1 MLLITGA
8 TGHSGEWFIKMLI
21 SEKYDKRIRCTVR
34 DTSNTSYLDN
44 SGLDIELVIG
54 DLKDPVFANRALDKI
69 TTVVNFTGQ
78 KCVKNLVNSD
88 NVKYVDWV
96 ISVHTTAI
104 FSKYK
109 SLAKEYKEIENCLIE
124 SGKRYT
130 IVRPTMIYGSN
141 KDRNMSKL
149 INYLNKFRFFPV
161 FGKGTNLLQPIYAK
175 DVAGAVHAILNNRES
190 VTNKSYN
197 IAGKNPIT
205 YNELLKT
212 VARGLQRNVTL
223 IHVPYNISYLAVKF
237 LNVIINNFPIS
248 TEQIMRMNEDKAYDC
263 TEAINDFG
271 FSPISFDE
279 GITLQIL
286 EYEKNE
292 KGINHHGSFWSSK

>member
-21 SEKYDKRIRCTVR
+21 SEKYDKRIRCTIR
-34 DTSNTSYLDN
+34 QTSNTSYLDN

-54 DLKDPVFANRALDKI
+54 DLKDPIFANRALDQI
-69 TTVVNFTGQ
+69 TTVVNFTGL
-78 KCVKNLVNSD
+78 KCVQNLVNSD

-96 ISVHTTAI
+96 ISIHSTAI
-104 FSKYK
+104 YSKYK
-109 SLAKEYKEIENCLIE
+109 ALAQEYKKIENYLVE

-141 KDRNMSKL
+141 KDRNISKL
-149 INYLNKFRFFPV
+149 ISYLHKFRFFPV

-175 DVAGAVHAILNNRES
+175 DIAGAVYAILQNRES
-190 VTNKSYN
+190 VSNKSYN
-197 IAGKNPIT
+197 IAGKYPMT
-205 YNELLKT
+205 YNELLKK

-223 IHVPYNISYLAVKF
+223 IHIPYNISYLMVKF
-237 LNVIINNFPIS
+237 LNVIINNVPIS
-248 TEQIMRMNEDKAYDC
+248 TEQIMRMNEDKAYDY

>member
-8 TGHSGEWFIKMLI
+8 TGHSGEWFIRMLMA
-21 SEKYDKRIRCTVR
+21 EKYDKRVRCTVR
-34 DTSNTSYLDN
+34 ETSNTSYLDN

-109 SLAKEYKEIENCLIE
+109 ALAIEYKEIENCLVA

-141 KDRNMSKL
+141 KDRNISKL
-149 INYLNKFRFFPV
+149 INYLHKFRFFPV

-175 DVAGAVHAILNNRES
+175 DVAGAVHAILHNRES
-190 VTNKSYN
+190 VANKSYN
-197 IAGKNPIT
+197 IAGKYPIT
-205 YNELLKT
+205 YNELLET
-212 VARGLQRNVTL
+212 VASSMQRNVTL
-223 IHVPYNISYLAVKF
+223 IHLPYNISYTLVKL
-237 LNVIINNFPIS
+237 LNMIINNVPIS
-248 TEQIMRMNEDKAYDC
+248 TEQIMRMNEDKAYDY
-263 TEAINDFG
+263 TEAVNDFG
-271 FSPISFDE
+271 FSPVSFDE
-279 GITLQIL
+279 GITLEIL
-286 EYEKNE
+286 EYEKN
-292 KGINHHGSFWSSK
+292 KRK

>member
-34 DTSNTSYLDN
+34 ETSNTSYLDN
-44 SGLDIELVIG
+44 SGLDIEFVIG
-54 DLKDPVFANRALDKI
+54 DLKDPAFANRALDKI

-78 KCVKNLVNSD
+78 KCVKNIVNSD
-88 NVKYVDWV
+88 NVQYVDWI

-109 SLAKEYKEIENCLIE
+109 TLAKEYKEIENCLIE

-141 KDRNMSKL
+141 KDRNISKL
-149 INYLNKFRFFPV
+149 INYLDKFRFFPV

-175 DVAGAVHAILNNRES
+175 DVAGAVYAILQNRES
-190 VTNKSYN
+190 VANKSYN
-197 IAGKNPIT
+197 IAGKYPIT

-212 VARGLQRNVTL
+212 VARGLHRNVTL
-223 IHVPYNISYLAVKF
+223 IHVPYNISYLVVKF
-237 LNVIINNFPIS
+237 LNVIINNVPIS
-248 TEQIMRMNEDKAYDC
+248 TEQIMRMNEDKAYDY
-263 TEAINDFG
+263 TESINDFG

-279 GITLQIL
+279 GVTLEIL
-286 EYEKNE
+286 EYEKN
-292 KGINHHGSFWSSK
+292 KKSINHDDDFWSSK

>member
-34 DTSNTSYLDN
+34 ETSNTSYLDN

-78 KCVKNLVNSD
+78 KCVKNIVNSD
-88 NVKYVDWV
+88 NVKYVDWI

-109 SLAKEYKEIENCLIE
+109 ALVKEYKEIENCLIE

-130 IVRPTMIYGSN
+130 IVRPTMIYGSK

-175 DVAGAVHAILNNRES
+175 DVAGAVYAILQNRES
-190 VTNKSYN
+190 VANKSYN
-197 IAGKNPIT
+197 IAGKYPIT

-212 VARGLQRNVTL
+212 VASGLHRNVTL
-223 IHVPYNISYLAVKF
+223 IHVPYNISFLVVKF
-237 LNVIINNFPIS
+237 LNVIINNVPIS
-248 TEQIMRMNEDKAYDC
+248 TEQIMRMNEDKAYDY

-279 GITLQIL
+279 GITLEIL
-286 EYEKNE
+286 EYEKN
-292 KGINHHGSFWSSK
+292 NL

>member
-8 TGHSGEWFIKMLI
+8 TGHSGEWFIRMLMA
-21 SEKYDKRIRCTVR
+21 EKYDKRVRCTVR
-34 DTSNTSYLDN
+34 ETSNTSYLDN

-54 DLKDPVFANRALDKI
+54 DLKDPVFANKALDKI

-88 NVKYVDWV
+88 NVKYLDWV
-96 ISVHTTAI
+96 ISIHSTAI
-104 FSKYK
+104 YSKYMA
-109 SLAKEYKEIENCLIE
+109 LAKEYKEIENYLVE

-130 IVRPTMIYGSN
+130 IVRPTMIYGSK
-141 KDRNMSKL
+141 KDRNISKL
-149 INYLNKFRFFPV
+149 INYLHKFRFFPV
-161 FGKGTNLLQPIYAK
+161 FGKGANLLQPIYAK
-175 DVAGAVHAILNNRES
+175 DVAGAVYAIHQNRES
-190 VTNKSYN
+190 VANKSYN
-197 IAGKNPIT
+197 IAGKYPMT

-223 IHVPYNISYLAVKF
+223 IHVPYNISYLVVKF
-237 LNVIINNFPIS
+237 LNVIINNVPIS
-248 TEQIMRMNEDKAYDC
+248 TEQIMRMNEDKAYDY

-279 GITLQIL
+279 GITLEIL
-286 EYEKNE
+286 EHEKNNR
-292 KGINHHGSFWSSK
+292 K

>member
-8 TGHSGEWFIKMLI
+8 TGHSGEWFIKMLV
-21 SEKYDKRIRCTVR
+21 SEKYDKRIRCTIR
-34 DTSNTSYLDN
+34 ETSNTSYLDN

-54 DLKDPVFANRALDKI
+54 NLKDPVFANRALDQI
-69 TTVVNFTGQ
+69 TTVVNFTGL

-96 ISVHTTAI
+96 ISIHSTAI
-104 FSKYK
+104 YSKYK
-109 SLAKEYKEIENCLIE
+109 ALAKEYKEIENYLVE

-141 KDRNMSKL
+141 KDRNISKL
-149 INYLNKFRFFPV
+149 ISYLNKFRFFPV

-175 DVAGAVHAILNNRES
+175 DVAGSVYAILQNRES
-190 VTNKSYN
+190 VANKSYN
-197 IAGKNPIT
+197 IAGKYPMT

-223 IHVPYNISYLAVKF
+223 IHVPYNISYLVVKF
-237 LNVIINNFPIS
+237 LNVIINNVPIS
-248 TEQIMRMNEDKAYDC
+248 TEQIMRMNEDKAYDYK
-263 TEAINDFG
+263 EAINDFG

-279 GITLQIL
+279 GITLEIL

-292 KGINHHGSFWSSK
+292 KGINHHNSFWSSK

>member
-34 DTSNTSYLDN
+34 ETSDTSYLDN

-109 SLAKEYKEIENCLIE
+109 SLAKEYKKIENCLIE

-130 IVRPTMIYGSN
+130 IVRPTMIYGSK

-175 DVAGAVHAILNNRES
+175 DVAGSVYAILQNKEY
-190 VTNKSYN
+190 VVNKSYN
-197 IAGKNPIT
+197 IAGKNSIT

-279 GITLQIL
+279 GITLEIL
-286 EYEKNE
+286 EYEKN
-292 KGINHHGSFWSSK
+292 